1 MPNTSGS
8 RLMIDILIAKD
19 GVAGRITL
27 NRLPA
32 LNALT
37 YEMCNAIVVALDIWQ
52 SDPEIT
58 LVIFDAMGQKAFCA
72 GGDIVELYSTGQLGN
87 FAYGQSFWR
96 DEYRLNAKIKAFPKP
111 VISFMQGFI
120 MGGGVGL
127 GCHSSHRVVGDS
139 SQIAMPECGI
149 GLVPDVGGS
158 LILANAPGRL
168 GEYLGTTATRL
179 NAGDAI
185 MAGFAD
191 HYIPEEKWP
200 GLIEALGEIGDC
212 RPLFATAQEPPEG
225 PVTRDK
231 DHIDRCFSGN
241 ALADIIK
248 VLRSE
253 DTPFS
258 QSSLKAMRRNSPLS
272 MACEIEIV
280 HRLRGTTDIR
290 KALELEY
297 RFTYRA
303 MEHGDFLEGIRAA
316 IIDKDRIPHWQHQI
330 DEVPMVAMSRML
342 LPLGAAKLTF

>member
-1 MPNTSGS
+1 
-8 RLMIDILIAKD
+8 MIDILIAKD

-191 HYIPEEKWP
+191 H
-200 GLIEALGEIGDC
+200 
-212 RPLFATAQEPPEG
+212 
-225 PVTRDK
+225 
-231 DHIDRCFSGN
+231 
-241 ALADIIK
+241 
-248 VLRSE
+248 
-253 DTPFS
+253 
-258 QSSLKAMRRNSPLS
+258 
-272 MACEIEIV
+272 
-280 HRLRGTTDIR
+280 
-290 KALELEY
+290 
-297 RFTYRA
+297 
-303 MEHGDFLEGIRAA
+303 
-316 IIDKDRIPHWQHQI
+316 
-330 DEVPMVAMSRML
+330 
-342 LPLGAAKLTF
+342 

>member
-1 MPNTSGS
+1 M
-8 RLMIDILIAKD
+8 RDIRITRD

-27 NRLPA
+27 NRLPE
-32 LNALT
+32 LNAMT
-37 YEMCNAIVVALDIWQ
+37 HEMCNAIVVALDTWR

-72 GGDIVELYSTGQLGN
+72 GGDIVELYTTGQLGN
-87 FAYGQSFWR
+87 FAYGQNFWR
-96 DEYRLNAKIKAFPKP
+96 DEYRLNAKIKGFPKP

-127 GCHSSHRVVGDS
+127 GCHGSHRVVGDS

-168 GEYLGTTATRL
+168 GEYLGTTGARL

-200 GLIEALGEIGDC
+200 VLIKALGEKGDC
-212 RPLFATAQEPPEG
+212 RLLFVAAQRPPEG

-231 DHIDRCFSGN
+231 DHIDCCFSGD
-241 ALADIIK
+241 ALVDIIN

-272 MACEIEIV
+272 MACEIEKHSPSAGHHPDSQSTGV
-280 HRLRGTTDIR
+280 GVPFYLSCDGAWGLSGRYSRRDHRQRPQSAVAACSGRGAIGGSIAHVDAAGPR
-290 KALELEY
+290 K
-297 RFTYRA
+297 
-303 MEHGDFLEGIRAA
+303 IN
-316 IIDKDRIPHWQHQI
+316 I
-330 DEVPMVAMSRML
+330 
-342 LPLGAAKLTF
+342 